1 MDKPEK
7 IEDIEYM
14 NTNKNNNYVDN
25 NNNEE
30 PIYKLDFNFDILN
43 EPMPDFTKS
52 KSKENE
58 NKFLNKNNF
67 AYKRKYN
74 EINFDNNYSYHG
86 KAKPKLV

>member
-1 MDKPEK
+1 MENKEQNLDLD
-7 IEDIEYM
+7 IDED
-14 NTNKNNNYVDN
+14 NKNIKYINNDA
-25 NNNEE
+25 NEKT
-30 PIYKLDFNFDILN
+30 IYKLDFNFDILN

-52 KSKENE
+52 KGNK

-86 KAKPKLV
+86 KAIPKLV

>member
-30 PIYKLDFNFDILN
+30 QIYKLDFNFDILN

-52 KSKENE
+52 KEKE

-67 AYKRKYN
+67 TYKRKYN

>member
-1 MDKPEK
+1 MEKPEK

-30 PIYKLDFNFDILN
+30 QIYKLDFNFDILN

-52 KSKENE
+52 KGNK

-86 KAKPKLV
+86 KAIPKLV

>member
-1 MDKPEK
+1 MEKPEK

-14 NTNKNNNYVDN
+14 NPNKNNNYIN
-25 NNNEE
+25 SNNNEE
-30 PIYKLDFNFDILN
+30 QIYKLDFNFDILN

-52 KSKENE
+52 KEKE

-67 AYKRKYN
+67 TYKRKYN